1 MAFVYE
7 DPGLVIRLDTS
18 FNPWRIKGQLI
29 VPSGHSP
36 SLLSFFLSLQWS
48 SYGQGDS
55 FSFKFRMKQQGTK
68 NRKDNN
74 INHCSYFHAKQLP
87 YLQYEPPK
95 THVTVYLK
103 NCHLPVDVIVH
114 GHIWW
119 CSWTRCN
126 HSCLTKKTTFVFKV
140 TDLMFN
146 PSYRWM

>member
-36 SLLSFFLSLQWS
+36 FLLSFFLSLQWS
-48 SYGQGDS
+48 SYGQADS

-146 PSYRWM
+146 PSYRWI